1 MHKNAISFF
10 RVSKAM
16 LVLFSLAFF
25 LFAPSIDG
33 IACDDCASPF
43 QGKWSDA
50 PHFCS
55 FCLNSVGIVSSHFS
69 IVPLTS
75 IPFDPER
82 PKVSFLDPT
91 FSIDRPPKI

>member
-16 LVLFSLAFF
+16 LVLFLLAFF
-25 LFAPSIDG
+25 LFAPSIDS
-33 IACDDCASPF
+33 IACDDFASPF

-55 FCLNSVGIVSSHFS
+55 FCLNSVGMVSSNFFN
-69 IVPLTS
+69 IPLIS
-75 IPFDPER
+75 FPLDIER

-91 FSIDRPPKI
+91 FSIYRPPKI